1 MKIFLSF
8 IINIV
13 FFCGYLGANPRVLMK
28 HYTTENGLANNNVN
42 CLIKDKDGFFWFGTW
57 YGLCRYDGY
66 TYKKYNETD
75 YPLLNMAPRKI
86 HMLLE
91 DKNGILW
98 IKTIDG
104 KLYTFNKKT
113 EQFHFLNDEMKN
125 MSGYTQVIKIQK
137 NRSGNIL
144 VLTKDKNLFEASSD
158 ESGHFD
164 IRLECEV
171 NRNQLN
177 HKWQLKEN
185 ILSESETHICWIG
198 KDYNVVS
205 IEKKDKGSDTKTKY
219 ILSEILNDSTQRFTS
234 IFQSEELLWIGD
246 DRGNIM
252 SVNLGTGI
260 VSKFIL
266 PQVSNTIES
275 LFYVKGK
282 LYFSVKKQGVFSY
295 NISSKK
301 IQKCIN
307 LSSDEKV
314 ASIYMDS
321 SNMLWFNTS
330 RSLYICNILDGTVI
344 SFPWNGKSFFDG
356 MKVKNWDKQYK
367 FLLTPDGEAW
377 MIDVLN
383 GTRCYIS
390 ELEGAE
396 EISENQTFTDL
407 YIDSEDGVLIT
418 TPNNG
423 VYSLQFQGN
432 SFKFIKSMD
441 FSERTNDSDLGGIRA
456 LCQTKNGNIW
466 IGTRKKALY
475 LLDSDGDLL
484 QSYYAKDY
492 DWVGSIYHILED
504 SKGNIWMSSKGYGLI
519 KAVAD
524 NSQNT
529 NFRFYKYTHSE
540 THPYSISSNDVYLT
554 YEDSNGRLWIG
565 TFGGGLNLLNENNGK
580 TPLFYNIYNDFL
592 DYPKF
597 GQYREIRTLVEDSK
611 GRLWIGT
618 TDGLMSLN
626 GDFLQVE
633 KIDFETYRSNIT
645 SGITENDVYV
655 LYKDNSSM
663 IWGSVFGG
671 GLLSLNSY
679 DEDKHLPQFVLYGEK
694 DGVNNN
700 VVLGITE
707 DLNGNVWF
715 TTERGVSSYNRKT
728 KKFSSFDNFDGFP
741 EVDIEE
747 NVIMHTQQ
755 NEIWVGTKDGLI
767 KFNPKET
774 YSHKLTS
781 PTYIVDFKVANNSL
795 KVGSDVPVSIPYS
808 DVFELRHDQSMF
820 TIEFATLNYVG
831 RSRVN
836 YKYKLKGY
844 EDNWHFTGPNRIASY
859 TNVPPG
865 KYVFVVEA
873 IDHTDSSFIS
883 DRKISIVVLPPWW
896 ATWWAYSIYI
906 VIIILLLYFSIRF
919 SISFMKMKN
928 NIYVEQKLTE
938 LKIKFFTN
946 VSHELRTPLTLMSGP
961 IHELKE
967 KEALSEKGE
976 KYVEMM
982 ERSIQQML
990 QLVNQILDFRKIQN
1004 GKMRLHVSFV
1014 DLSSFL
1020 SSVCNEF
1027 HVIAMENDISFII
1040 QPIDSSIKL
1049 WVDEEK
1055 FGIVIRNI
1063 LSNAFKY
1070 TPQGGRIVVNA
1081 KIDNDNKCTISIS
1094 DSGVGIQA
1102 DKLEE
1107 IFERF
1112 SQAENNSGIPYKGTG
1127 IGLALSKELVNMHHG
1142 TIYAESDGKNGAI
1155 FSVTIPLGK
1164 KHFSDYEVDF
1174 YVGDLLEV
1182 ETKAQISADE
1192 NILVNDE
1199 DVDSSRPTILLV
1211 EDNKDLCIM
1220 LRMQL
1225 EEVFNIFIASN
1236 GIEGLQKID
1245 KVHPDLIITDQMM
1258 PQMDGME
1265 MLQNIKNNFE
1275 TSHIPVIML
1284 TALSGDDIKQKAYS
1298 IGANAYISK
1307 PFSKDF
1313 LMIRIRQL
1321 LDERKRFIAQFYQP
1335 LDTQSKETCDS
1346 ENQLYEKKD
1355 VELLKK
1361 VRMIIEENLDNPDF
1375 NIDSIAQS
1383 LGLSRS
1389 AFFKKLK
1396 SILGIA
1402 PVELIKEIRLN
1413 KAEHL
1418 IKTTDMSV
1426 SEIAYAVG
1434 FRDAGYFSKC
1444 FRSKY
1449 NQSPR
1454 DFISQDKNN

>member
-1 MKIFLSF
+1 
-8 IINIV
+8 
-13 FFCGYLGANPRVLMK
+13 MK

-158 ESGHFD
+158 EAGHFD

-185 ILSESETHICWIG
+185 ILSESDTHICWIG

-205 IEKKDKGSDTKTKY
+205 IEKKDSDAKTKY
-219 ILSEILNDSTQRFTS
+219 ILGEILSDSIQSFTA
-234 IFQSEELLWIGD
+234 ICQSEDLLWIGD

-252 SVNLGTGI
+252 SVNLETGF
-260 VSKFIL
+260 VSRFIF
-266 PQVSNTIES
+266 PQISNTIES
-275 LFYVKGK
+275 LFYVKGQ

-330 RSLYICNILDGTVI
+330 RSLYICNIADNTVV
-344 SFPWNGKSFFDG
+344 SFPWEGKPFFDD
-356 MKVKNWDKQYK
+356 MKVENWDKQYK

-383 GTRCYIS
+383 GTRCYIN

-407 YIDSEDGVLIT
+407 YIDSEDGILMT

-432 SFKFIKSMD
+432 SFKFFKSMD

-475 LLDSDGDLL
+475 LLDSDGNLL
-484 QSYYAKDY
+484 QSYYEKDY
-492 DWVGSIYHILED
+492 DWVGSVYHILED

-524 NSQNT
+524 NSQNC

-540 THPYSISSNDVYLT
+540 IHSYSISSNDVYLT
-554 YEDSNGRLWIG
+554 YEDSKGRLWIG
-565 TFGGGLNLLNENNGK
+565 TFGGGLNLLDENNGK

-597 GQYREIRTLVEDSK
+597 GQYREIRTLVEDAK

-633 KIDFETYRSNIT
+633 KIDFETYRSNTT

-655 LYKDNSSM
+655 LYKDSSST

-671 GLLSLNSY
+671 GLLSLNNY
-679 DEDKHLPQFVLYGEK
+679 DEKKHLPQFNIYGEK
-694 DGVNNN
+694 DGVYNN
-700 VVLGITE
+700 VVLSITE

-715 TTERGVSSYNRKT
+715 TTERGLSSYNRET

-755 NEIWVGTKDGLI
+755 NEIWIGSKQGLI

-781 PTYIVDFKVANNSL
+781 PTYIIDFKVANKSL
-795 KVGSDVPVSIPYS
+795 KPGIDIPEAIPYS
-808 DVFELRHDQSMF
+808 DVFMLEHDQSMF

-831 RSRVN
+831 KSRVN

-844 EDNWHFTGPNRIASY
+844 EDNWHYTGINRIASY

-865 KYVFVVEA
+865 EYTFIVESV
-873 IDHTDSSFIS
+873 DHTDSSFIS
-883 DRKISIVVLPPWW
+883 DRKITIIILPPWW
-896 ATWWAYSIYI
+896 ATWWAYLIYF
-906 VIIILLLYFSIRF
+906 IIILLLLY
-919 SISFMKMKN
+919 ISVRLALSFVKMKN
-928 NIYVEQKLTE
+928 NVYIEQKLAE

-946 VSHELRTPLTLMSGP
+946 VSHELRTPLTLISGP
-961 IHELKE
+961 IQELKTGE
-967 KEALSEKGE
+967 QLSEKGV

-990 QLVNQILDFRKIQN
+990 QLVNHILDFRKIQN
-1004 GKMRLHVSFV
+1004 GKMKLHISVV
-1014 DLSSFL
+1014 NLSSFL
-1020 SSVCNEF
+1020 SAICNEF
-1027 HVIAMENDISFII
+1027 QVIAMENNISFDIR
-1040 QPIDSSIKL
+1040 PIDSDIKL
-1049 WVDEEK
+1049 WIDEEK

-1070 TPQGGRIVVNA
+1070 TPKEGRIVLDV
-1081 KIDNDNKCTISIS
+1081 KIENDRKCRISIA
-1094 DSGVGIQA
+1094 DSGVGIPA

-1112 SQAENNSGIPYKGTG
+1112 SQGENNSSISYKGTG

-1142 TIYAESDGKNGAI
+1142 TISAESDGKNGAVFI
-1155 FSVTIPLGK
+1155 VEVPLGK
-1164 KHFSDYEVDF
+1164 EHFGEYEVDF
-1174 YVGDLLEV
+1174 YVGDLLE
-1182 ETKAQISADE
+1182 KKDE
-1192 NILVNDE
+1192 YSNNNIEEVIENE
-1199 DVDSSRPTILLV
+1199 VDVDESRPTVLLV
-1211 EDNKDLCIM
+1211 EDNKDLCVM

-1225 EEVFNIFIASN
+1225 EEKFNVFIASN
-1236 GIEGLQKID
+1236 GVEGLDKID
-1245 KVHPDLIITDQMM
+1245 KVHPDIVITDQMM
-1258 PQMDGME
+1258 PLMDGIE
-1265 MLQNIKNNFE
+1265 MIQKIKNNFE
-1275 TSHIPVIML
+1275 TSHIPIIML
-1284 TALSGDDIKQKAYS
+1284 TALNGDDIKQKAYS

-1307 PFSKDF
+1307 PFSREL
-1313 LMIRIRQL
+1313 LMVRIKQL
-1321 LDERKRFIAQFYQP
+1321 LDERKHFIDQLYLP
-1335 LDTQSKETCDS
+1335 LEKQDKISEES
-1346 ENQLYEKKD
+1346 ENQLFEKKD

-1383 LGLSRS
+1383 VGLSRS

-1396 SILGIA
+1396 NILGIA
-1402 PVELIKEIRLN
+1402 PVEFIKEIRLN
-1413 KAEHL
+1413 KAEEL
-1418 IKTTDMSV
+1418 IKNTDLSI
-1426 SEIAYAVG
+1426 SEIAYTVG

-1444 FRSKY
+1444 FRAKY

-1454 DFISQDKNN
+1454 DYINQNRNS